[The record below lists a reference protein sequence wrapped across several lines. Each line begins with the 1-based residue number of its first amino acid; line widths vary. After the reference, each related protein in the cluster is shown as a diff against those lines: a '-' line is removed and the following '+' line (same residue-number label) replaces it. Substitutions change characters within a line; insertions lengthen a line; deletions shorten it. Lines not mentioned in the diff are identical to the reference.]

1 MSKEHADHHDAQL
14 ALQVYDLRREPVMRE
29 SRAKLGQFWPRTFE
43 DVLAVTKHDHPM
55 NAAWRQCGTYWEMVY
70 GMVKHG
76 LVHPDYFLETNGEGF
91 FLLAKVHPFLEQYR
105 KEMNAPAAFGN
116 VEWAATQT
124 ATGRRMFES
133 ISARVKK
140 MTASR

>member
-29 SRAKLGQFWPRTFE
+29 SRNKLGQFWPKTLE
-43 DVLAVTKHDHPM
+43 DVLAVTKHDHPL

-76 LVHPDYFLETNGEGF
+76 LVHPDYFLETNGEGL
-91 FLLAKVHPFLEQYR
+91 FLLAKMHPFLEQYR
-105 KEMNAPAAFGN
+105 KEMSAPQAFGN
-116 VEWAATQT
+116 AEWAATQT

-140 MTASR
+140 MAASR